1 MDTYFTSTLFRKT
14 LAALSGL
21 FLVLFLVGHL
31 VGNLQLIFASG
42 DSGQKQFNEYALFM
56 TTNPAVKV
64 LSIITYSS
72 IIFHT
77 LLTIFLAIQSKRT
90 RPIKYE
96 VSSGSENSSWA
107 SRNMPLLGILV
118 LIFIV
123 IHMKSFWYEMHFGV
137 IGDDPNGNK
146 DLYTVTVV
154 AFKEWWYTIFYVFSM
169 VILAYHLHHG
179 ISSGFQTLGLKTRKY
194 VNIIQ
199 KFALVFSIIV
209 PAAFAS
215 IPIIL
220 FLRSIN
226 AG

>member
-31 VGNLQLIFASG
+31 VGNLQLIFATG

-77 LLTIFLAIQSKRT
+77 LLTIYLAIQSKKT

-96 VSSGSENSSWA
+96 VPSGSENSSWS

-146 DLYTVTVV
+146 DLYTVTIV

-169 VILAYHLHHG
+169 VMLAYHLHHG
-179 ISSGFQTLGLKTRKY
+179 ISSSFQTIGLKTRKY
-194 VNIIQ
+194 VNLIQ
-199 KFALVFSIIV
+199 KFALGFSIIV

-215 IPIIL
+215 IPIVL

>member
-1 MDTYFTSTLFRKT
+1 
-14 LAALSGL
+14 
-21 FLVLFLVGHL
+21 
-31 VGNLQLIFASG
+31 
-42 DSGQKQFNEYALFM
+42 
-56 TTNPAVKV
+56 
-64 LSIITYSS
+64 
-72 IIFHT
+72 
-77 LLTIFLAIQSKRT
+77 
-90 RPIKYE
+90 
-96 VSSGSENSSWA
+96 
-107 SRNMPLLGILV
+107 MPLLGILV

-179 ISSGFQTLGLKTRKY
+179 ISSGFQTIGLNTRKY
-194 VNIIQ
+194 VNLIQ
-199 KFALVFSIIV
+199 RFALAFSIII

>member
-1 MDTYFTSTLFRKT
+1 MDTYFTSTIFRKT

-31 VGNLQLIFASG
+31 VGNLQLIFATG

-56 TTNPAVKV
+56 TTNAAVKV

-72 IIFHT
+72 IFFHT
-77 LLTIFLAIQSKRT
+77 LLTIYLAIQSKRK

-96 VSSGSENSSWA
+96 VSSGYENSSWA
-107 SRNMPLLGILV
+107 SRNMPILGILV

-179 ISSGFQTLGLKTRKY
+179 ISSGFQTIGLNTRKY
-194 VNIIQ
+194 VNLIQ
-199 KFALVFSIIV
+199 RFALAFSIII